1 MVAGVFYKGQWLNQ
15 DDRSV
20 DRSDWI
26 QDIFF
31 TLSQKDL
38 LTD

>member
-15 DDRSV
+15 DDRNG

-38 LTD
+38 LID